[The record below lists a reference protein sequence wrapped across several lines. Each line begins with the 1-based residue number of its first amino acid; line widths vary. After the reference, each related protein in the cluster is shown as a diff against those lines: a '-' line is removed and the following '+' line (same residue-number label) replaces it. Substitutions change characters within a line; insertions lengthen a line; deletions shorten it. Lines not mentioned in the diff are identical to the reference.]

1 MMKPPFNISAI
12 YYRVQERNQAEF
24 FKGGQPEMG
33 FILGFSRIAPRRLL
47 IIVDFSAPDPS
58 KFKSIAYLEI
68 TI

>member
-1 MMKPPFNISAI
+1 
-12 YYRVQERNQAEF
+12 
-24 FKGGQPEMG
+24 MG
-33 FILGFSRIAPRRLL
+33 YILDFSRIAPRRLL